1 MMLSKEAFTGSA
13 ANSLKQQLSRI
24 HKTMSI
30 ALAPRQVLL
39 LVVLVVNMVL
49 TILILLVPLLAVTV
63 LLLVAA
69 GPLLIATGPLLVA
82 AVPLLV
88 DAVPLRCVI
97 ILFLIPLETLLVWK
111 RSSMTLVTMGTE
123 KHGGCV

>member
-1 MMLSKEAFTGSA
+1 MMLSKEPFTGSA

-49 TILILLVPLLAVTV
+49 TILILLVPLLAVAV

-69 GPLLIATGPLLVA
+69 VPLLVA

-88 DAVPLRCVI
+88 AAVPLRCVI
-97 ILFLIPLETLLVWK
+97 VFFLIPLETLLVWK
-111 RSSMTLVTMGTE
+111 RSSMTLITMGTE